1 MSRNKV
7 GEIVHS
13 SFTVPHN
20 QRLIYRVNKSFM
32 YNEELKQKFQ
42 QFSKEE
48 DEDTCRFL
56 ESCYTDQSLFK
67 DMAATFLRNF
77 MSLTDANGYTGRGE
91 MFVCSWKQLK
101 CLIPTLAEENNGDLL
116 DIGAGD
122 GNITAKIA
130 SHYNRIVTTES
141 STVMQKKLRARGWEC
156 YEPEAVPWNDMKYKF
171 NLVMC
176 LNVLDRADKP
186 LTLLRDLRG
195 MVKPGTGRLLL
206 AVVLPWCAFV
216 ESGNKQMQPTEKLDM
231 GNATCKGRATF
242 EASFERIVEK
252 NILPLGYELE
262 SWTRLPYISK
272 GDVNSPYYTLSDA
285 VLILRPVES

>member
-1 MSRNKV
+1 
-7 GEIVHS
+7 
-13 SFTVPHN
+13 
-20 QRLIYRVNKSFM
+20 
-32 YNEELKQKFQ
+32 
-42 QFSKEE
+42 
-48 DEDTCRFL
+48 
-56 ESCYTDQSLFK
+56 
-67 DMAATFLRNF
+67 LRNF

-216 ESGNKQMQPTEKLDM
+216 ESGNKQMQPTGM
-231 GNATCKGRATF
+231 SMFSFKGSQAG
-242 EASFERIVEK
+242 
-252 NILPLGYELE
+252 LQQ
-262 SWTRLPYISK
+262 
-272 GDVNSPYYTLSDA
+272 LSYRTS
-285 VLILRPVES
+285 VLISHFNIKYNRLLVNICHLMITIYVVI